1 MSLKSELTCFYCVK
15 IYRKP
20 VILPCNHSL
29 CEEHLKD
36 IDVLKVK
43 SIQCKTCRQ
52 EFCLDENEFK
62 PNEIAQNL
70 IEKEMHLTDTEK
82 AIKKLCENFFNEGLR
97 LNEEL
102 EINKRVFTLKCFE
115 HFQEIRRKIDLQR
128 EELKNEID
136 NIALAMIDQTKEFE
150 MFFMKRLKPEDVISS
165 HLTAGLKVI
174 NETFR
179 IQNIYWTS
187 KQKQLKMFNLI

>member
-1 MSLKSELTCFYCVK
+1 MCLKTELTCSYCTK

-20 VILPCNHSL
+20 VILSCNHCL

-43 SIQCKTCRQ
+43 TIQCKTCKQ
-52 EFCLDENEFK
+52 EFRLDDNEFK

-70 IEKEMHLTDTEK
+70 IEKEIYLTETEK
-82 AIKKLCENFFNEGLR
+82 AIKNLSENFFNEGSR

-102 EINKRVFTLKCFE
+102 ENNKRVFTLKCFE

-136 NIALAMIDQTKEFE
+136 KIALAMIDQTKEFE
-150 MFFMKRLKPEDVISS
+150 MFFMKRLEPQTK
-165 HLTAGLKVI
+165 
-174 NETFR
+174 
-179 IQNIYWTS
+179 
-187 KQKQLKMFNLI
+187 